1 MVFKRVCVAA
11 FMDVTFIAFDV
22 PMIRTPRL
30 AVTHQP
36 AVIPVIEG
44 TAVIGS
50 ADVSGGMRLLCV
62 PLTPALMAYEK
73 IGAAFGAEGALP
85 HLPVVC
91 AHPSKHFRLGVEFG
105 RTVAAFVT
113 FGPVDGSLLKHG
125 TLRRECCK

>member
-50 ADVSGGMRLLCV
+50 ADISGGMRLPCV
-62 PLTPALMAYEK
+62 PLAPALIAYEK

-85 HLPVVC
+85 HLPVFAATHRSTSNSV
-91 AHPSKHFRLGVEFG
+91 SNSGVQSPHSSHS
-105 RTVAAFVT
+105 AQ
-113 FGPVDGSLLKHG
+113 
-125 TLRRECCK
+125 

>member
-11 FMDVTFIAFDV
+11 FMDVTFIAFDM

-50 ADVSGGMRLLCV
+50 ADVSGGMRLPCV
-62 PLTPALMAYEK
+62 PLAPALMAYEK

-91 AHPSKHFRLGVEFG
+91 GHPSKHFKFGVEFG

-125 TLRRECCK
+125 NLRRG

>member
-50 ADVSGGMRLLCV
+50 ADISGGMRLPCG
-62 PLTPALMAYEK
+62 PLAPALIAYEK

-91 AHPSKHFRLGVEFG
+91 AHPSKRISLGVEFG
-105 RTVAAFVT
+105 RTIAAFIA
-113 FGPVDGSLLKHG
+113 FGPVDGSLLKHDG
-125 TLRRECCK
+125 PRRERCK